1 MSIIS
6 KHFAEVSFRSFNYFD
21 LVVVAIILLLGLK
34 GIING
39 FFKEIFGLVGIIG
52 GIFIASRSGDEVG
65 QYLSD
70 NLFAFDNSSAVSFT
84 GFLATLVAFWL
95 VMIVLGTIF
104 KKLSSASGLGIVDKL
119 LGFVFGASKF
129 FLITAVIAH
138 ALYNIAALRPSIDS
152 FMNNSKL
159 FPAFVATGS
168 IIMKLDPVK
177 ISQDINTTID
187 MGSEIIQEKTQ
198 EIIDEKSQ
206 EIITKAKDQIKK
218 QFDDNDK
225 IKDML
230 KTEEE

>member
-1 MSIIS
+1 M
-6 KHFAEVSFRSFNYFD
+6 EFNYFD
-21 LVVVAIILLLGLK
+21 LGAGAIILLLGLK
-34 GIING
+34 GVING
-39 FFKEIFGLVGIIG
+39 FFKELFGLVGIIG
-52 GIFIASRSGDEVG
+52 GIFVASRFGSMIGA
-65 QYLSD
+65 YLND
-70 NLFAFDNSSAVSFT
+70 AVFKFDNEGAIKFT
-84 GFLATLVAFWL
+84 GFLATLAIFWIL
-95 VMIVLGTIF
+95 MVLLGYAF
-104 KKLSSASGLGIVDKL
+104 KKLTKLSGLGLYDRI